1 MKKCIYLGKN
11 KKLTYHIGTKH
22 PVVGQRTVHCVFL
35 FFLFLVTFFFLLY
48 LLSLFLLSFFVFLSL
63 ISFFLFSLYNFF
75 FLFCLC

>member
-11 KKLTYHIGTKH
+11 KKLTYHIDTKH

-35 FFLFLVTFFFLLY
+35 FFLFLVTFFFLISLISFFIIFFRFS
-48 LLSLFLLSFFVFLSL
+48 SLF
-63 ISFFLFSLYNFF
+63 SFFLFSLYNFF

>member
-35 FFLFLVTFFFLLY
+35 FFLFLVTFFFLLF
-48 LLSLFLLSFFVFLSL
+48 LFFFSLYI
-63 ISFFLFSLYNFF
+63 ISFFFF
-75 FLFCLC
+75 ACADSISCQLIVVQ